1 MKKNKKQIQ
10 SVQNWIPIDA
20 FFNNGIVKTK
30 NNKYLKII
38 KIIPINYSLKS
49 ELEKKI
55 NFKFL

>member
-38 KIIPINYSLKS
+38 KIK
-49 ELEKKI
+49 
-55 NFKFL
+55 